1 MLRDR
6 CRESRR
12 VGGHDV
18 APHSHRGPCAATD
31 LVVAAHRTGEL
42 DSCLSQVEYAVRSVW
57 RPAGPDVCDAES
69 TVSPS
74 VTVGATPR
82 TEVGSRLPTGA
93 LPTGRH
99 GWPNVLRACRQPP
112 GTSGSGHT
120 RILSHWEAK
129 KPFSRPMFVPRERTR
144 ATTRSPSATMAS
156 ISKVR
161 SGNWEISHCTVP
173 RIAVGPSTV

>member
-93 LPTGRH
+93 LPTLWYRKH
-99 GWPNVLRACRQPP
+99 L
-112 GTSGSGHT
+112 TSGD
-120 RILSHWEAK
+120 
-129 KPFSRPMFVPRERTR
+129 P
-144 ATTRSPSATMAS
+144 SPVDHEQQQAQAEC
-156 ISKVR
+156 R
-161 SGNWEISHCTVP
+161 SGRS
-173 RIAVGPSTV
+173 